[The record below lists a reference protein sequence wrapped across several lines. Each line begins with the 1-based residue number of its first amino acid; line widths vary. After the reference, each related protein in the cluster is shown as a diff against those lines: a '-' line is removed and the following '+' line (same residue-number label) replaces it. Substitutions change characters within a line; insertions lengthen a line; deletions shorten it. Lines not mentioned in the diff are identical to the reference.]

1 MTCISHDRRRDG
13 ERKERSVTPE
23 QIKAAELY
31 RNVYEC
37 AHGAITDASLF
48 ADFMLSV
55 LRNRLW
61 ESGWYVPSRG
71 NEKLTALSLSAFIE
85 GGAPE
90 GLQSSLPWVAATLK
104 TAAQLGKEAADEAYR
119 LFNDQ
124 MRVEHGKTAEELLD
138 VAVMKATPK
147 AAEHGT
153 NQYTGGGDNVTSI
166 KERGNTAAYTL
177 ARLKRDRP
185 DLAERVVAGELSA
198 NAAAIEAGFRKKQTP
213 LEALRR
219 SWSRATAD
227 ERETFLQEVI

>member
-1 MTCISHDRRRDG
+1 
-13 ERKERSVTPE
+13 VTPE

-138 VAVMKATPK
+138 VAVMKAQEPLPEPK
-147 AAEHGT
+147 QGERNDLKGLGSNRTKLDKGT
-153 NQYTGGGDNVTSI
+153 TR
-166 KERGNTAAYTL
+166 EYTL
-177 ARLKRDRP
+177 ARLKRDHP
-185 DLAERVVAGELSA
+185 ELAERVVNGDLSA
-198 NAAAIEAGFRKKQTP
+198 NAAAIEAGFRKKATP

-227 ERETFLQEVI
+227 EREKFLQEVI